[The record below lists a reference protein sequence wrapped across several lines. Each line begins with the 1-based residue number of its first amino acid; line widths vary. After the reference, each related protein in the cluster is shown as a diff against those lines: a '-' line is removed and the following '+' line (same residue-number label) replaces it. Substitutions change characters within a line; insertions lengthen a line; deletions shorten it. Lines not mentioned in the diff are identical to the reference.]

1 VRTLVEPVFD
11 QNLKV
16 PFAFAAARATF
27 EAAFTSDMA
36 KLLGSIDK
44 TRINIISIT
53 AGSVV
58 VAFYVLPDS
67 AGTPLPETTLTSAFK
82 ATNVPVAGSKT
93 TSTAAITTQKPAA
106 LVVPVA
112 KSGGTCTLFPTIFA
126 LASAMVL
133 HACLWLIC
141 WNKRWECENLSND
154 IMLVYRFA
162 TMAVN

>member
-1 VRTLVEPVFD
+1 MVQLPAKSVAATIKLNTDISKIP
-11 QNLKV
+11 
-16 PFAFAAARATF
+16 AGTAARATF

-44 TRINIISIT
+44 TRINIISIA

-93 TSTAAITTQKPAA
+93 TSTAAITTQKPAP
-106 LVVPVA
+106 VVPVA

-133 HACLWLIC
+133 HACL
-141 WNKRWECENLSND
+141 
-154 IMLVYRFA
+154 
-162 TMAVN
+162 

>member
-1 VRTLVEPVFD
+1 
-11 QNLKV
+11 
-16 PFAFAAARATF
+16 
-27 EAAFTSDMA
+27 MA

-133 HACLWLIC
+133 HACL
-141 WNKRWECENLSND
+141 
-154 IMLVYRFA
+154 
-162 TMAVN
+162 